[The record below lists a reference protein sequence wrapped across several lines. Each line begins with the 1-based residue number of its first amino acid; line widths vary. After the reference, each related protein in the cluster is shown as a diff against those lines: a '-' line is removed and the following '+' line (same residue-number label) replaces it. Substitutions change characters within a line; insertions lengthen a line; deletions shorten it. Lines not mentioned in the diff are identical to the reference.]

1 MLRAGGSGGTLE
13 RMATSEAAEREG
25 TNIEWS
31 PAAQYVRRIAT
42 ATVRGFLQHNGFTTS
57 AALAFYLL
65 LSVLPFLIF
74 LASALALLPVH
85 HLATRMIQLASH
97 FVPAS
102 TMPTVETMLNST
114 MHPSNGLLSIGFVL
128 SVIAASNAFAVMSSL
143 LDAIYE
149 VKESPGFWRNRLTAV
164 GTTMVVG
171 AMMFVA
177 LSAMLLGPHFGR
189 ELERG
194 FGVSHTFTIVWPTL
208 RLLLAV
214 TCALASI
221 EVLYYLGVTR
231 KHSLRQ
237 QLAGS
242 VFAMV
247 IWLISSGVMGVYFRS
262 FSYINAMYGTLASF
276 IILAV
281 WLQITAIAILLGA
294 ELNVQV
300 EGADLPSAADSRGS
314 NQPAAS

>member
-1 MLRAGGSGGTLE
+1 
-13 RMATSEAAEREG
+13 MATSEAAEHEG
-25 TNIEWS
+25 ASIELV
-31 PAAQYVRRIAT
+31 PAARYVRRIAT

-57 AALAFYLL
+57 AALAFYFL

-85 HLATRMIQLASH
+85 HLAARMIQLASH

-102 TMPTVETMLNST
+102 TMPIVETMLNST
-114 MHPSNGLLSIGFVL
+114 MHTSNGLLSIGFIL
-128 SVIAASNAFAVMSSL
+128 AVITASNALAVMSSL

-149 VKESPGFWRNRLTAV
+149 VKESPGFWRNRLSAI
-164 GTTMVVG
+164 GTTIVVG

-189 ELERG
+189 ELEG
-194 FGVSHTFTIVWPTL
+194 VFGVSHTFTVVWPTL
-208 RLLLAV
+208 RWVLAV

-221 EVLYYLGVTR
+221 EVLYYLGVTS

-237 QLAGS
+237 QLPGS
-242 VFAMV
+242 VFAV
-247 IWLISSGVMGVYFRS
+247 AVWLLSSGVMGVYFRR
-262 FSYINAMYGTLASF
+262 FSYINAMYGTLASV

-300 EGADLPSAADSRGS
+300 EPADRPIAADPRESTQTAVS
-314 NQPAAS
+314 

>member
-1 MLRAGGSGGTLE
+1 MV
-13 RMATSEAAEREG
+13 TSEAAERDG
-25 TNIEWS
+25 AGIELV
-31 PAAQYVRRIAT
+31 PVAQYVRRVAT
-42 ATVRGFLQHNGFTTS
+42 ATVRGFLLHNGFTTS

-74 LASALALLPVH
+74 LASALALLPVR
-85 HLATRMIQLASH
+85 HLAARMIQLASH

-102 TMPTVETMLNST
+102 TMPIVETMLNST
-114 MHPSNGLLSIGFVL
+114 MHTSNSLLSIGFVL
-128 SVIAASNAFAVMSSL
+128 AVITASNAFAVLSSL
-143 LDAIYE
+143 LDVIYE
-149 VKESPGFWRNRLTAV
+149 VKDSPGFWRNRFSAI

-189 ELERG
+189 ELERV

-208 RLLLAV
+208 RWVLAV

-221 EVLYYLGVTR
+221 EVLYFLGVTR
-231 KHSLRQ
+231 KHSLRE
-237 QLAGS
+237 QLPGS
-242 VFAMV
+242 VFAV
-247 IWLISSGVMGVYFRS
+247 AVWILSSGIMGVYFRR
-262 FSYINAMYGTLASF
+262 FSYINAMYGTLASV

-300 EGADLPSAADSRGS
+300 EQAGRTSSG
-314 NQPAAS
+314 

>member
-1 MLRAGGSGGTLE
+1 
-13 RMATSEAAEREG
+13 MATSEAAEQNDSG
-25 TNIEWS
+25 IELVS
-31 PAAQYVRRIAT
+31 AAQYVRRVAT

-74 LASALALLPVH
+74 VASALALLPVH
-85 HLATRMIQLASH
+85 HLSARMIQLASH

-102 TMPTVETMLNST
+102 TMPIVESMLNST
-114 MHPSNGLLSIGFVL
+114 MHTNNSLLSIGFILAV
-128 SVIAASNAFAVMSSL
+128 VTASNAFAVMSSL
-143 LDAIYE
+143 LDVIYG
-149 VKESPGFWRNRLTAV
+149 VKNSPGFWRNRLSAI

-189 ELERG
+189 ELERV
-194 FGVSHTFTIVWPTL
+194 FGVSHTFTILWPTL
-208 RLLLAV
+208 RWVLAV

-221 EVLYYLGVTR
+221 EVLYFLGVTR

-237 QLAGS
+237 QLPGS
-242 VFAMV
+242 VFAV
-247 IWLISSGVMGVYFRS
+247 VVWLVSSGIMGVYFRR

-300 EGADLPSAADSRGS
+300 E
-314 NQPAAS
+314 

>member
-1 MLRAGGSGGTLE
+1 
-13 RMATSEAAEREG
+13 MATSEAAEHDG
-25 TNIEWS
+25 AGIES
-31 PAAQYVRRIAT
+31 VPVAEYVRHVAT

-102 TMPTVETMLNST
+102 TMPIVESMLNST
-114 MHPSNGLLSIGFVL
+114 MHTSQGLLSIGFIL
-128 SVIAASNAFAVMSSL
+128 AVITASNAFAVLSSL
-143 LDAIYE
+143 LNTIYG
-149 VKESPGFWRNRLTAV
+149 VKESPGFWRNRLGAI
-164 GTTMVVG
+164 GTTMVLG
-171 AMMFVA
+171 AMMFVG

-189 ELERG
+189 ELERV

-208 RLLLAV
+208 RWVLAV

-221 EVLYYLGVTR
+221 EALYYLGVTR

-237 QLAGS
+237 QLSGS
-242 VFAMV
+242 VFAV
-247 IWLISSGVMGVYFRS
+247 AVWLLSSGVMGVYFRR
-262 FSYINAMYGTLASF
+262 FSYINAMYGALASF

-300 EGADLPSAADSRGS
+300 AR
-314 NQPAAS
+314 ASGTSSG

>member
-1 MLRAGGSGGTLE
+1 
-13 RMATSEAAEREG
+13 MATSEAAAHDGAR
-25 TNIEWS
+25 IELV

-42 ATVRGFLQHNGFTTS
+42 ATVRGFLLHNGFTTS

-74 LASALALLPVH
+74 VASALAHLPVH
-85 HLATRMIQLASH
+85 HLALHMIQLASH

-102 TMPTVETMLNST
+102 TMPIVESMLNST
-114 MHPSNGLLSIGFVL
+114 MHTSNGLLSIGFIL
-128 SVIAASNAFAVMSSL
+128 AVITASNAFAVMSSL
-143 LDAIYE
+143 LDVIYE
-149 VKESPGFWRNRLTAV
+149 VKNSPGFWRNRLSAI

-177 LSAMLLGPHFGR
+177 VSAMLLGPHFGR
-189 ELERG
+189 ELERV

-208 RLLLAV
+208 RWVLAV
-214 TCALASI
+214 TFALSSI

-237 QLAGS
+237 QLPGS
-242 VFAMV
+242 VFAV
-247 IWLISSGVMGVYFRS
+247 VVWLVSSGVMGVYFRR

-300 EGADLPSAADSRGS
+300 ERAGETLPS
-314 NQPAAS
+314 